1 MIIFSFFFF
10 HLPKSL
16 APFRLIEFIQKNIT
30 SFAEWDENYLFTE
43 VYDLQKNDLKKYLKN
58 LGFEYDKG

>member
-1 MIIFSFFFF
+1 
-10 HLPKSL
+10 
-16 APFRLIEFIQKNIT
+16 LIEFIQKNIT